1 VINTPPQSGPA
12 MELAGILIARL
23 TADSGIQ
30 ARLFPPWSPHVT
42 NSVTGEPD
50 PQDTRIYRASA
61 ELPQNPVE
69 VRSDPY
75 PAEQREGNLRLASC
89 RIYIHS
95 LAPKEHDRW
104 AEGID
109 MRARYVVT
117 SGALVSAAIR
127 ASAPEPAGPQAAQ
140 FTEEQFNSAR
150 RYTSEYASAIVEV
163 LAA

>member
-1 VINTPPQSGPA
+1 
-12 MELAGILIARL
+12 
-23 TADSGIQ
+23 
-30 ARLFPPWSPHVT
+30 
-42 NSVTGEPD
+42 
-50 PQDTRIYRASA
+50 
-61 ELPQNPVE
+61 
-69 VRSDPY
+69 
-75 PAEQREGNLRLASC
+75 
-89 RIYIHS
+89 
-95 LAPKEHDRW
+95 
-104 AEGID
+104 